1 MQMCAP
7 SITAG
12 LLSCRHIHRS
22 AAHPPGAHPEAVW
35 VSERASEGGVGA
47 CCCCCSCC
55 RSMTFFTPC
64 RLGTTLCCYVYL
76 LFSSFWQTRP
86 LESTRRF
93 LCPHANPGGRP
104 LAYWSF
110 VFFFSARAV
119 RDLMGKHLQEVK
131 GPVLCLLLKV
141 DQFGSRPS
149 LSIFWD
155 PSTWTKSSF
164 LLHVKM
170 IALPL

>member
-1 MQMCAP
+1 MCAP

-35 VSERASEGGVGA
+35 VSERAREGG
-47 CCCCCSCC
+47 
-55 RSMTFFTPC
+55 RSGRLLLLQLLSFYDFLHSLQTGHYFVLLCLFIIFLFLTNTPSRKYTSVSVSTC
-64 RLGTTLCCYVYL
+64 KPRR
-76 LFSSFWQTRP
+76 SSISI
-86 LESTRRF
+86 LEF
-93 LCPHANPGGRP
+93 C
-104 LAYWSF
+104 
-110 VFFFSARAV
+110 FFFSARAV
-119 RDLMGKHLQEVK
+119 RDLMGKHWQEVK

-155 PSTWTKSSF
+155 PST
-164 LLHVKM
+164 
-170 IALPL
+170 